1 MLQYVNAGALIKS
14 SRVRAGLT
22 QTELAKRMGTTQSAI
37 ARLER
42 PGSNPR
48 LDTLR
53 RAMLATGGD
62 LAVRSRRR
70 KAGVDET
77 LIAKQ
82 LRLSPEQRLRSMM
95 AAYKS
100 VSRLVR
106 AVG

>member
-1 MLQYVNAGALIKS
+1 VDAGALIKS
-14 SRVRAGLT
+14 SRLKAGLT

-62 LAVRSRRR
+62 LAVRSTRR
-70 KAGVDET
+70 KPGVDET

-82 LRLSPEQRLRSMM
+82 LRLSPEQRLRSMT